1 MSSQNDKNELD
12 NYGVWVK
19 KPPKDIKADA
29 DITDESFSLDAELP
43 DFDNPGDSDK
53 TEDSLNDFDFSIDE
67 VKEET
72 IEDPF
77 ADIDFE
83 TEENGNAEVQENE
96 TAEIS
101 ANTESTSESEQ
112 VIETAGTED
121 DFNIDDITSDIS
133 FDDLDDIEQ
142 NEDTKENTADI
153 EEPVI
158 ESATGDIMS
167 EQTFDNAEDFTEDT
181 LVSES
186 DTNSSEAAGINLDSM
201 EDVEVD
207 LDSFLSDDSSSS
219 ETEDVSA
226 SFGLDSSQTEDL
238 NLDEFIDTGDF
249 GDFASDSKPKQ
260 EEIVDEEPL
269 DISLS
274 FDETADSFEV
284 EEAESQTENQETESV
299 AVSESEG
306 TGEEIDTESIDLSE
320 FGIGENEDEQP
331 LNVPEDTIKE
341 HAKETVDYDLKV
353 SADTDDDTT
362 VSINDVVAGNIVSDS
377 QPDFSDEPQETSEPE
392 EQPQAES
399 RPSEISLKEQ
409 EILQQIASEL
419 ALLKD
424 EIKNLKTDFA
434 DLKSREAD
442 VKIPE
447 QKEENSGFFADSDE
461 DDTIA
466 LSGDELDNILNSAEF
481 LDETEDINNN
491 ITEDSI
497 QENKLSDIQSDI
509 QPDLKQEENEGS
521 SQFESTVEDEID
533 GVFDSTVEDEN
544 TIEEETSFEPTLEN
558 EETIEED
565 ISSEIN
571 QEPVIEES
579 VIEETASEDDM
590 SDFEISENLP
600 EEIEIPKVEDLS
612 DSDFNADDFS
622 GSEES
627 AETSVSEQDEFS
639 ASNPIDDFFN
649 EDDSIDSALTSE
661 KLDYIAADAKEET
674 EIQSEQSDN
683 EEFSDLDLPSPTVD
697 DITDNTLDELD
708 ENPNSLELP
717 NTSEEIEIT
726 EIEEPVFEESSVEEP
741 VIEENS
747 VEEPVIEET
756 NNDDTVLEDSVIEA
770 TDFNNEI
777 SAGDDL
783 QDESVFTEQL
793 ETEPK
798 KENVSNE
805 EIPSDLKQE
814 IKSVL
819 SYMDQLLENL
829 PEDKI
834 SEFAQSEHFVTYKKL
849 FQELGLS

>member
-101 ANTESTSESEQ
+101 ENTESTSESEQ

-133 FDDLDDIEQ
+133 FDDLDDIEQDIEQ

-269 DISLS
+269 YISLS

-627 AETSVSEQDEFS
+627 AETSVSEQNEFS

-708 ENPNSLELP
+708 ENPDSLKLSDS
-717 NTSEEIEIT
+717 SEEIEIT
-726 EIEEPVFEESSVEEP
+726 ETEEPVFEET
-741 VIEENS
+741 S

-756 NNDDTVLEDSVIEA
+756 NKDDTVLEDSVIEE
-770 TDFNNEI
+770 TDFNDVI
-777 SAGDDL
+777 SAGEDL
-783 QDESVFTEQL
+783 QDESVFTEQVDL
-793 ETEPK
+793 EPK

>member
-101 ANTESTSESEQ
+101 ENTESTSESEQ

-133 FDDLDDIEQ
+133 FDDLDDIEQDIEQ

-377 QPDFSDEPQETSEPE
+377 QPDFSDEPQ
-392 EQPQAES
+392 
-399 RPSEISLKEQ
+399 
-409 EILQQIASEL
+409 
-419 ALLKD
+419 
-424 EIKNLKTDFA
+424 
-434 DLKSREAD
+434 
-442 VKIPE
+442 
-447 QKEENSGFFADSDE
+447 
-461 DDTIA
+461 
-466 LSGDELDNILNSAEF
+466 
-481 LDETEDINNN
+481 
-491 ITEDSI
+491 
-497 QENKLSDIQSDI
+497 
-509 QPDLKQEENEGS
+509 
-521 SQFESTVEDEID
+521 
-533 GVFDSTVEDEN
+533 
-544 TIEEETSFEPTLEN
+544 
-558 EETIEED
+558 
-565 ISSEIN
+565 
-571 QEPVIEES
+571 
-579 VIEETASEDDM
+579 
-590 SDFEISENLP
+590 
-600 EEIEIPKVEDLS
+600 
-612 DSDFNADDFS
+612 
-622 GSEES
+622 
-627 AETSVSEQDEFS
+627 
-639 ASNPIDDFFN
+639 
-649 EDDSIDSALTSE
+649 
-661 KLDYIAADAKEET
+661 
-674 EIQSEQSDN
+674 
-683 EEFSDLDLPSPTVD
+683 
-697 DITDNTLDELD
+697 
-708 ENPNSLELP
+708 
-717 NTSEEIEIT
+717 
-726 EIEEPVFEESSVEEP
+726 
-741 VIEENS
+741 
-747 VEEPVIEET
+747 
-756 NNDDTVLEDSVIEA
+756 
-770 TDFNNEI
+770 
-777 SAGDDL
+777 
-783 QDESVFTEQL
+783 
-793 ETEPK
+793 
-798 KENVSNE
+798 
-805 EIPSDLKQE
+805 
-814 IKSVL
+814 
-819 SYMDQLLENL
+819 
-829 PEDKI
+829 
-834 SEFAQSEHFVTYKKL
+834 
-849 FQELGLS
+849 

>member
-43 DFDNPGDSDK
+43 DFDNPSDSDK

-101 ANTESTSESEQ
+101 ENTESTSESEQ

-284 EEAESQTENQETESV
+284 EEDTESQTENQETESV

-497 QENKLSDIQSDI
+497 QENKLSDI

-777 SAGDDL
+777 SAGEDL
-783 QDESVFTEQL
+783 QDESVFTEQVDL
-793 ETEPK
+793 EPK

>member
-19 KPPKDIKADA
+19 KPPKDIKADT

-43 DFDNPGDSDK
+43 DFDNLDDSVK

-77 ADIDFE
+77 ADINFE
-83 TEENGNAEVQENE
+83 TEENSNTEVQEKEPEEITEN
-96 TAEIS
+96 TEIS
-101 ANTESTSESEQ
+101 SESEQ
-112 VIETAGTED
+112 VIESDGTED
-121 DFNIDDITSDIS
+121 DFNIDDITADIS
-133 FDDLDDIEQ
+133 FDNLDNIEQ

-158 ESATGDIMS
+158 ESAAGDIMS
-167 EQTFDNAEDFTEDT
+167 EQTFDNAEDFTENT
-181 LVSES
+181 LLSDS
-186 DTNSSEAAGINLDSM
+186 DTNLSETAEINSDST

-219 ETEDVSA
+219 ETLDVSA

-238 NLDEFIDTGDF
+238 NLDEFIDAGDF
-249 GDFASDSKPKQ
+249 GDFASDNKPKQ
-260 EEIVDEEPL
+260 EEIIEEEPL

-284 EEAESQTENQETESV
+284 EEDTESQTENHESES
-299 AVSESEG
+299 ADVSESEG
-306 TGEEIDTESIDLSE
+306 TGEGIDTESIDLSE
-320 FGIGENEDEQP
+320 FGINENEDEQP
-331 LNVPEDTIKE
+331 LNGPEDTINE
-341 HAKETVDYDLKV
+341 HVKETIDYDLKV

-362 VSINDVVAGNIVSDS
+362 VSINDVVAGNITSDS
-377 QPDFSDEPQETSEPE
+377 QPDFSDESEEPQENAEPE
-392 EQPQAES
+392 EQPQTENRS
-399 RPSEISLKEQ
+399 SEVSLKEQ

-447 QKEENSGFFADSDE
+447 QNEENSGFFADSDE

-466 LSGDELDNILNSAEF
+466 LSGDELDNILNNAEF

-497 QENKLSDIQSDI
+497 QETELSDIQSD
-509 QPDLKQEENEGS
+509 LKQEESAGS
-521 SQFESTVEDEID
+521 SQFESTVEDDID
-533 GVFDSTVEDEN
+533 GVFDSAVESEN
-544 TIEEETSFEPTLEN
+544 TIEEETSFEPALEN

-571 QEPVIEES
+571 QEPVIKES
-579 VIEETASEDDM
+579 VIEEPAGEDDV

-600 EEIEIPKVEDLS
+600 EEIEIPKVDDLS

-622 GSEES
+622 SSEENE
-627 AETSVSEQDEFS
+627 ETPVSEQNEFS
-639 ASNPIDDFFN
+639 TSNPIDDFFN
-649 EDDSIDSALTSE
+649 EDDSIDSTLTSE
-661 KLDYIAADAKEET
+661 KLDYIAADAKEKV
-674 EIQSEQSDN
+674 EIQSEQTDN

-726 EIEEPVFEESSVEEP
+726 ETEEPVFEESSVEEP
-741 VIEENS
+741 VI
-747 VEEPVIEET
+747 EEPVIEET

-770 TDFNNEI
+770 TNFNDEI

-783 QDESVFTEQL
+783 QDESVFTEQF

>member
-101 ANTESTSESEQ
+101 ENTESTSESEQ

-284 EEAESQTENQETESV
+284 EEDTESQTENQETESV

-497 QENKLSDIQSDI
+497 QENKLSDIQ
-509 QPDLKQEENEGS
+509 PDLKQEENEGS

-533 GVFDSTVEDEN
+533 SVFDSTVEDEN

-558 EETIEED
+558 EETIKED

-627 AETSVSEQDEFS
+627 AETSVSKQDEFS

-708 ENPNSLELP
+708 ENPDSLKLSDS
-717 NTSEEIEIT
+717 SEEIEIT
-726 EIEEPVFEESSVEEP
+726 ETEEPVFEET
-741 VIEENS
+741 S

-756 NNDDTVLEDSVIEA
+756 NKDDTVLEDSVIEE
-770 TDFNNEI
+770 TDFNDVI
-777 SAGDDL
+777 SAGEDL
-783 QDESVFTEQL
+783 QDESVFTEQVDL
-793 ETEPK
+793 EPK

>member
-53 TEDSLNDFDFSIDE
+53 KEDSLNDFDFSIDE

-101 ANTESTSESEQ
+101 ENTESTSESEQ

-133 FDDLDDIEQ
+133 FDDLDDIKQ

-708 ENPNSLELP
+708 ENPDSLKLSDS
-717 NTSEEIEIT
+717 SEEIEIT
-726 EIEEPVFEESSVEEP
+726 ETEEPVFEET
-741 VIEENS
+741 S

-756 NNDDTVLEDSVIEA
+756 NKDDTVLEDSVIEE
-770 TDFNNEI
+770 TDFNDVI
-777 SAGDDL
+777 SAGEDL
-783 QDESVFTEQL
+783 QDESVFTEQVDL
-793 ETEPK
+793 EPK

>member
-101 ANTESTSESEQ
+101 ENTESTSESEQ

-226 SFGLDSSQTEDL
+226 SFRLDSSQTEDL

-424 EIKNLKTDFA
+424 EIKNLKT
-434 DLKSREAD
+434 LT
-442 VKIPE
+442 PE
-447 QKEENSGFFADSDE
+447 QKKAILKAYYDIIGVDCDKAEK
-461 DDTIA
+461 TI
-466 LSGDELDNILNSAEF
+466 
-481 LDETEDINNN
+481 
-491 ITEDSI
+491 
-497 QENKLSDIQSDI
+497 
-509 QPDLKQEENEGS
+509 
-521 SQFESTVEDEID
+521 
-533 GVFDSTVEDEN
+533 
-544 TIEEETSFEPTLEN
+544 IE
-558 EETIEED
+558 
-565 ISSEIN
+565 
-571 QEPVIEES
+571 
-579 VIEETASEDDM
+579 
-590 SDFEISENLP
+590 
-600 EEIEIPKVEDLS
+600 
-612 DSDFNADDFS
+612 
-622 GSEES
+622 
-627 AETSVSEQDEFS
+627 
-639 ASNPIDDFFN
+639 
-649 EDDSIDSALTSE
+649 
-661 KLDYIAADAKEET
+661 
-674 EIQSEQSDN
+674 
-683 EEFSDLDLPSPTVD
+683 
-697 DITDNTLDELD
+697 
-708 ENPNSLELP
+708 
-717 NTSEEIEIT
+717 
-726 EIEEPVFEESSVEEP
+726 
-741 VIEENS
+741 
-747 VEEPVIEET
+747 
-756 NNDDTVLEDSVIEA
+756 
-770 TDFNNEI
+770 
-777 SAGDDL
+777 
-783 QDESVFTEQL
+783 
-793 ETEPK
+793 
-798 KENVSNE
+798 
-805 EIPSDLKQE
+805 
-814 IKSVL
+814 
-819 SYMDQLLENL
+819 
-829 PEDKI
+829 
-834 SEFAQSEHFVTYKKL
+834 
-849 FQELGLS
+849 

>member
-101 ANTESTSESEQ
+101 ENTESTSESEQ

-284 EEAESQTENQETESV
+284 EEDTESQTENQETESV

-497 QENKLSDIQSDI
+497 QENKLSDI

-777 SAGDDL
+777 SAGEDL
-783 QDESVFTEQL
+783 QDESVFTEQVDL
-793 ETEPK
+793 EPK

>member
-101 ANTESTSESEQ
+101 ENTESTSESEQ

-284 EEAESQTENQETESV
+284 EEDTESQTENQETESV

-497 QENKLSDIQSDI
+497 QENKLSDIQ
-509 QPDLKQEENEGS
+509 PDLKQEENEGS

-627 AETSVSEQDEFS
+627 AETSVSKQDEFS

-708 ENPNSLELP
+708 ENPDSLKLSDS
-717 NTSEEIEIT
+717 SEEIEIT
-726 EIEEPVFEESSVEEP
+726 ETEEPVFEET
-741 VIEENS
+741 S

-756 NNDDTVLEDSVIEA
+756 NKDDTVLEDSVIEE
-770 TDFNNEI
+770 TDFNDVI
-777 SAGDDL
+777 SAGEDL
-783 QDESVFTEQL
+783 QDESVFTEQVDL
-793 ETEPK
+793 EPK

>member
-29 DITDESFSLDAELP
+29 DFTDESFSLDAELP

-53 TEDSLNDFDFSIDE
+53 TEDSLSDFDFSVDE

-83 TEENGNAEVQENE
+83 TEENGTAKTEE
-96 TAEIS
+96 TATEEITE
-101 ANTESTSESEQ
+101 NTEIASDSEQ
-112 VIETAGTED
+112 AADSDGTDD

-133 FDDLDDIEQ
+133 FDDLDDINIEQ
-142 NEDTKENTADI
+142 SIEQTEDNENTSDI
-153 EEPVI
+153 EEPII
-158 ESATGDIMS
+158 ESPAGDIMS
-167 EQTFDNAEDFTEDT
+167 EQTFDNAEEFTEDKP
-181 LVSES
+181 VS
-186 DTNSSEAAGINLDSM
+186 DTGADSSETIDIDLDSM
-201 EDVEVD
+201 EDGEVD

-219 ETEDVSA
+219 ETQDVSA
-226 SFGLDSSQTEDL
+226 SFGLDSSETENL
-238 NLDEFIDTGDF
+238 NIDEFIDAGDF
-249 GDFASDSKPKQ
+249 GDFTSDSKPKQ
-260 EEIVDEEPL
+260 EEIIEEDPL
-269 DISLS
+269 DINLS

-284 EEAESQTENQETESV
+284 EEDTESQTENQENENA
-299 AVSESEG
+299 AVSDSDG

-320 FGIGENEDEQP
+320 FGIDESGDEQP
-331 LNVPEDTIKE
+331 LNGPEDAIKE
-341 HAKETVDYDLKV
+341 HVKETVDYDLKV

-362 VSINDVVAGNIVSDS
+362 VSISDVVAGNITSDS
-377 QPDFSDEPQETSEPE
+377 QPDSSDEQEEPQESAEPE
-392 EQPQAES
+392 EQPQPES

-409 EILQQIASEL
+409 EILQQIAGEL
-419 ALLKD
+419 ASLKN
-424 EIKNLKTDFA
+424 EIKNLKTDFE
-434 DLKSREAD
+434 DLKAREAD
-442 VKIPE
+442 VRIPE
-447 QKEENSGFFADSDE
+447 QEKENSGFFADSDE

-491 ITEDSI
+491 ITADSI
-497 QENKLSDIQSDI
+497 QENELSDFQSDV
-509 QPDLKQEENEGS
+509 QQEENAGT
-521 SQFESTVEDEID
+521 SQFESTIEDDNEGVYDSAID
-533 GVFDSTVEDEN
+533 SEN
-544 TIEEETSFEPTLEN
+544 TLEAETSFEPALEN
-558 EETIEED
+558 DGIIEED
-565 ISSEIN
+565 ISSAID
-571 QEPVIEES
+571 QEPVIEE
-579 VIEETASEDDM
+579 TAGEDEL
-590 SDFEISENLP
+590 SDFEISEDLP

-612 DSDFNADDFS
+612 DSPSDSDFTADDFS
-622 GSEES
+622 AGEES
-627 AETSVSEQDEFS
+627 AESSVSEQESEQDEFT

-674 EIQSEQSDN
+674 EIQGEQSD
-683 EEFSDLDLPSPTVD
+683 EEISDLDLPSPTVD
-697 DITDNTLDELD
+697 DIADNTLDELD
-708 ENPNSLELP
+708 GNSASSELSD
-717 NTSEEIEIT
+717 NSEEIEIT
-726 EIEEPVFEESSVEEP
+726 ETEEPVFEETSVDEP
-741 VIEENS
+741 VIE
-747 VEEPVIEET
+747 T
-756 NNDDTVLEDSVIEA
+756 
-770 TDFNNEI
+770 TDFNDEI

-783 QDESVFTEQL
+783 QDESVFAGQSDS
-793 ETEPK
+793 EPE

>member
-521 SQFESTVEDEID
+521 SQFESTAKDEID

-579 VIEETASEDDM
+579 VIEETASEDDI

-674 EIQSEQSDN
+674 EIQSEQTDN